1 MRVAV
6 IGVGLIGGSI
16 ASAARER
23 LGASVS
29 GMDRDPAVLEVALRR
44 GLIDRACQS
53 LVDAVDGAQAAFV
66 AVPVGGLSATVRATL
81 EVAGDDCV
89 VSDVGSTKRAVT
101 EAFGADARF
110 VGGHPLAGT
119 ELSGPEHARADLFAG
134 ATWYLTPAADSL
146 SSELFGRLRALIEG
160 MGARVEAIDAED
172 HDRLVASISHLPHV
186 LANALVCE
194 ARAAVLATGRGLSAT
209 GPSLRDATRVAG
221 APGAIWT
228 DIYLQNAD
236 LLAAAIER
244 AVASLEQF
252 RGALE
257 ASDAE
262 RIAAFNEAAAA
273 ARRELFSS

>member
-16 ASAARER
+16 ACAARER

-53 LVDAVDGAQAAFV
+53 LGEAVDEAQAAFV
-66 AVPVGGLSATVRATL
+66 AVPVGVLSATVRATL
-81 EVAGDDCV
+81 EVASDDCV
-89 VSDVGSTKRAVT
+89 VSDVGSTKRAVS

-134 ATWYLTPAADSL
+134 ATWYLTPAAGSS

-194 ARAAVLATGRGLSAT
+194 ARAAVLGTGHGPSVT

-221 APGAIWT
+221 APSAIWT

-262 RIAAFNEAAAA
+262 RISAFNEAAAA

>member
-16 ASAARER
+16 ACAARER

-29 GMDRDPAVLEVALRR
+29 GVDRDPAVLEVALLR

-53 LVDAVDGAQAAFV
+53 VGEAVEDADVAFV
-66 AVPVGGLSATVRATL
+66 AVPVGELLDTVRETL
-81 EVAGDDCV
+81 EVAADSCV
-89 VSDVGSTKRAVT
+89 VSDVGSTKRAVSD
-101 EAFGADARF
+101 AFGGDARF

-119 ELSGPEHARADLFAG
+119 EFSGPEHARADLFAG
-134 ATWYLTPAADSL
+134 ATWYLTPSGGSA
-146 SSELFGRLRALIEG
+146 SSETFDRLRALIEG
-160 MGARVEAIDAED
+160 MGARVQAIDPED

-194 ARAAVLATGRGLSAT
+194 ARAAVLAAGHGTAT

-221 APGAIWT
+221 APSAIWT

-236 LLAAAIER
+236 LLARAIER
-244 AVASLEQF
+244 AIASLEQF
-252 RGALE
+252 RAALE
-257 ASDAE
+257 SRDAE
-262 RIAAFNEAAAA
+262 RISAFNEAAAA
-273 ARRELFSS
+273 ARRELFSA